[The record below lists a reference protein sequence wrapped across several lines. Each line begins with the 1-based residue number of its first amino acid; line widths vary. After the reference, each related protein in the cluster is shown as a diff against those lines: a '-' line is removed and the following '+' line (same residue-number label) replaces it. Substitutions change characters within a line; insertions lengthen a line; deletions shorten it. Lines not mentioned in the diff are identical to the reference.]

1 MGSSHHHHHH
11 SSGLVPRGSH
21 MLALGTGA
29 TALAVTG
36 SPAAAHP
43 GPHPGPVPSDR
54 ELARSLP
61 GGFRSRHARVGGVR
75 LHYVSGG
82 HGEPLLLVPG
92 WPQTWWAYRKV
103 MPQLARRYHVIA
115 VDLRGMGGSDKP
127 AGGYDKKTMA
137 ADLHAL
143 VRGLGHRQVNV
154 AGHDIGSMVAFAFA
168 ANHPEA
174 TRKVALLDTPHPDQS
189 EYEMR
194 ILCRPGTGTTLWW
207 WAFNQLQALP
217 EQLMHGR
224 MRHVIDWL
232 YANSLAD
239 QSLVGDLDRDIYAN
253 AYNSPQAV
261 RAGTR
266 WYQACHQDITDQAGY
281 GKLTMPVLGIGGNF
295 TFEDLRNKLT
305 AQATDVH
312 MVRAS
317 KSVHYLPEEEPDV
330 VAGALL
336 DFFG

>member
-1 MGSSHHHHHH
+1 MT
-11 SSGLVPRGSH
+11 LNRRT

-29 TALAVTG
+29 TALAMTGTTTASHAREHTG
-36 SPAAAHP
+36 S
-43 GPHPGPVPSDR
+43 VPSDS

-61 GGFRSRHARVGGVR
+61 GGFRSRCATVNGVR
-75 LHYVSGG
+75 LHYVTGG
-82 HGEPLLLVPG
+82 HGRPLLLVPG

-103 MPQLARRYHVIA
+103 MPQLARTHRVIA

-143 VRGLGHRQVNV
+143 VRHLGHRQVDI
-154 AGHDIGSMVAFAFA
+154 AGHDIGAMVAFAFA

-174 TRKVALLDTPHPDQS
+174 TRRLALLDTPHPDES
-189 EYEMR
+189 EYDLR
-194 ILCRPGTGTTLWW
+194 LLYRPGTGTALWW
-207 WAFNQLQALP
+207 WAVNQLQQLP
-217 EQLMHGR
+217 EQLMCGR

-232 YANSLAD
+232 FAHSLAD
-239 QSLVGDLDRDIYAN
+239 QNLVGEADREIYAH
-253 AYNSPQAV
+253 AYNSPQAI
-261 RAGTR
+261 RAGTG
-266 WYQACHQDITDQAGY
+266 WYQACHQDIADLAGY
-281 GKLTMPVLGIGGNF
+281 GRLTMPVLGIGGNF
-295 TFEDLRNKLT
+295 TYEDLQRKLT
-305 AQATDVH
+305 AQGTDVR

-317 KSVHYLPEEEPDV
+317 KSVHYLPEEEPEV

>member
-1 MGSSHHHHHH
+1 MT
-11 SSGLVPRGSH
+11 LNRRKI
-21 MLALGTGA
+21 LALGTGA

-36 SPAAAHP
+36 TPAAAHP
-43 GPHPGPVPSDR
+43 GPHPAPVPSDR

-61 GGFRSRHARVGGVR
+61 GGFTSRYATVGGVR

-103 MPQLARRYHVIA
+103 MPQLARRYRVIA

-127 AGGYDKKTMA
+127 DGGYDKKTMA

-143 VRGLGHRQVNV
+143 VRKLGHRQVNI

-194 ILCRPGTGTTLWW
+194 ILYRPGTGTALWW
-207 WAFNQLQALP
+207 WAVNQLQQLP
-217 EQLMHGR
+217 EQLMCGR

-232 YANSLAD
+232 YAHSLAD
-239 QSLVGDLDRDIYAN
+239 QSLVTGRDRDIFAHRYD
-253 AYNSPQAV
+253 SPQAV

-266 WYQACHQDITDQAGY
+266 WYQACHQDITDLAGY
-281 GKLTMPVLGIGGNF
+281 PTLTMPVLGIGGSF
-295 TFEDLRNKLT
+295 TYEDLEHKLT
-305 AQATDVH
+305 GQATDVR

-330 VAGALL
+330 IAGALR

>member
-1 MGSSHHHHHH
+1 
-11 SSGLVPRGSH
+11 
-21 MLALGTGA
+21 
-29 TALAVTG
+29 
-36 SPAAAHP
+36 
-43 GPHPGPVPSDR
+43 
-54 ELARSLP
+54 
-61 GGFRSRHARVGGVR
+61 
-75 LHYVSGG
+75 
-82 HGEPLLLVPG
+82 
-92 WPQTWWAYRKV
+92 
-103 MPQLARRYHVIA
+103 MPQLARRYRVIA

-143 VRGLGHRQVNV
+143 VRKLGHRQVNI

-194 ILCRPGTGTTLWW
+194 ILCRPGTGTALWW
-207 WAFNQLQALP
+207 WAVNQLQQLP

-232 YANSLAD
+232 YAHSLAD
-239 QSLVGDLDRDIYAN
+239 QSLVTGRDRDIFAHRYD
-253 AYNSPQAV
+253 SPQAV

-266 WYQACHQDITDQAGY
+266 WYQACHQDITDLAGY
-281 GKLTMPVLGIGGNF
+281 PTLTMPVLGIGGNF
-295 TFEDLRNKLT
+295 TYEDLERKLT
-305 AQATDVH
+305 GQATDVR

-330 VAGALL
+330 IAGALR

>member
-1 MGSSHHHHHH
+1 MT
-11 SSGLVPRGSH
+11 LNRRKI
-21 MLALGTGA
+21 LALGTGA

-36 SPAAAHP
+36 TPAAAHP
-43 GPHPGPVPSDR
+43 GPHPAPVPSDR

-61 GGFRSRHARVGGVR
+61 GGFTSRHATVGGVR

-103 MPQLARRYHVIA
+103 MPQLARRYRVIA

-143 VRGLGHRQVNV
+143 VRKLGHRQVNI

-194 ILCRPGTGTTLWW
+194 ILYRPGTQTALWW
-207 WAFNQLQALP
+207 WAVNQLQQLP
-217 EQLMHGR
+217 EQLMCGR

-232 YANSLAD
+232 YAHSLAD
-239 QSLVGDLDRDIYAN
+239 QSLVTDRDRDIFAHRYD
-253 AYNSPQAV
+253 SPQAV

-266 WYQACHQDITDQAGY
+266 WYQACHQDITDLAGY
-281 GKLTMPVLGIGGNF
+281 PTLTMPVLGIGGNY
-295 TFEDLRNKLT
+295 TYEDLERKLT
-305 AQATDVH
+305 GQATDVR

-330 VAGALL
+330 IAGALR